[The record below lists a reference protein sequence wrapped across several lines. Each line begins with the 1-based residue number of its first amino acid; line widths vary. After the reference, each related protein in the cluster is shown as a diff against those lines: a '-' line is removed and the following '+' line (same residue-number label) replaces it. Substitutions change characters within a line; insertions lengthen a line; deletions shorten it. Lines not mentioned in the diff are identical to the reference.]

1 MEELL
6 KERLELKSKLFAIEK
21 ILEGNIER
29 FLSKVIETG
38 LVIIQ
43 DNGYDKINKKES
55 IESWKLKDYSV
66 WVDNNQFY
74 IIFDIT
80 TTDGMYFSNY
90 VEAPTDLNVNKWINK
105 QKEYILNNKIT
116 RIYEVN

>member
-6 KERLELKSKLFAIEK
+6 KERLELKSQLFAIEK
-21 ILEGNIER
+21 ILEGNIEE
-29 FLSKVIETG
+29 FLFKVIATD
-38 LVIIQ
+38 LVIIK
-43 DNGYDKINKKES
+43 DNGWDTLIKKKS
-55 IESWKLKDYSV
+55 IASWKLKDYSV

-80 TTDGMYFSNY
+80 TTDDMYFSNY
-90 VEAPTDLNVNKWINK
+90 MEAPTDLNVNDWIYK
-105 QKEYILNNKIT
+105 QKEYILNNKIS